1 MSFTAFSIA
10 SVEKPGF
17 EADDVIGTMA
27 RQAEADGLDVVII
40 SGDKDM
46 CQLVSDRITLLDTMR
61 GTVTGADKVQEKYG
75 VPPEKIIEIFSLMGD
90 KSDNVPGV
98 PGIGEKTAAELIK
111 AYGSLDGVY
120 ANLDAITKKKAKEAL
135 AANREKAYLSR
146 QLVTID
152 TAVPLDISW
161 RDCQLPQPD
170 EEALRGLYKK
180 FEFKK
185 LLESVASAH
194 RSQLRTTTCSPAL
207 PISKPSLRGCAAARP
222 LPLIL
227 RQTP

>member
-1 MSFTAFSIA
+1 
-10 SVEKPGF
+10 
-17 EADDVIGTMA
+17 
-27 RQAEADGLDVVII
+27 
-40 SGDKDM
+40 
-46 CQLVSDRITLLDTMR
+46 
-61 GTVTGADKVQEKYG
+61 
-75 VPPEKIIEIFSLMGD
+75 MGD

-161 RDCQLPQPD
+161 SDCKLPQPD
-170 EEALRGLYKK
+170 DEALRGLYKK

-185 LLESVASAH
+185 LLESVAAAPRSAEE
-194 RSQLRTTTCSPAL
+194 L
-207 PISKPSLRGCAAARP
+207 PHAHQRGRYRCTHCAAAQ
-222 LPLIL
+222 LPCLC
-227 RQTP
+227 P